1 MYTSQMQPSR
11 KTDKGDWLSVLGG
24 YLVTFWAWLPSQVK
38 GSFMF
43 VEIIRTPAIFVER
56 FGRVAHE
63 LLQGAMPK
71 SP

>member
-1 MYTSQMQPSR
+1 
-11 KTDKGDWLSVLGG
+11 
-24 YLVTFWAWLPSQVK
+24 
-38 GSFMF
+38 MF